1 MTSCYLTIDDSPSPH
16 TDAMIDFLDERKIKA
31 LLFVRGDM
39 IDKYGMNS
47 LTRAVKHG
55 HIIGN
60 HSYSHSRFGNLSYDE
75 SIAEIE
81 KADAFINEVYACANM
96 KRTGYYFRFP
106 YLDRGDGNPAER
118 HFDNVADADIN
129 DDPRIIKI
137 QNYLHD
143 KGYVQPFDQCNHPY
157 YQNVSIKNAADCLM
171 TYSSF
176 DWMMTNRHKGK
187 WDYKT
192 IDDLKTKIDHSDMK
206 DHKGNILIF
215 HDQDE
220 TFETFKSLID
230 HMINKGYTFLS
241 FR

>member
-39 IDKYGMNS
+39 IDKHGMES
-47 LTRAVKHG
+47 LIRAVKRG
-55 HIIGN
+55 HVLGN
-60 HSYSHSRFGNLSYDE
+60 HSYSHKRFGELSYDE
-75 SIAEIE
+75 AIAEIE
-81 KADAFINEVYACANM
+81 KTDTLIDDVYVRSGI

-106 YLDRGDGNPAER
+106 YLDRGDGDPVER
-118 HFDNVADADIN
+118 HFDNVVEANIN

-143 KGYVQPFDQCNHPY
+143 KGYTQPFDLCTHPY
-157 YQNVSIKNAADCLM
+157 YQNASIKNAADCLM

-176 DWMMTNRHKGK
+176 DWMMTDRHKGK

-206 DHKGNILIF
+206 NHQGNILIF

-230 HMINKGYTFLS
+230 HMINKGYTFLD
-241 FR
+241 FQ